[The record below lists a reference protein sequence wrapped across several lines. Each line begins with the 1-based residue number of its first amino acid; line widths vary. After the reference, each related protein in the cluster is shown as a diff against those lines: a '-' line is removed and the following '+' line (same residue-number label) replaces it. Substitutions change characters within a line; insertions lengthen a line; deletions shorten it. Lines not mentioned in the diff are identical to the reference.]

1 MIIIISQD
9 HRLWAQRA
17 LRFLRHHTSISSL
30 TDGPNVT
37 HTAARAADFIH
48 HKLAL
53 LCFSVYALAPPLA
66 HLFLAA
72 TLCGE
77 AGMLSLNA
85 GEESEAQRGC
95 VT

>member
-1 MIIIISQD
+1 MGPMSRTQQ
-9 HRLWAQRA
+9 LE
-17 LRFLRHHTSISSL
+17 LLTSYTTNL
-30 TDGPNVT
+30 
-37 HTAARAADFIH
+37 HFYAFQ
-48 HKLAL
+48 
-53 LCFSVYALAPPLA
+53 VYALAPPLA

-85 GEESEAQRGC
+85 GEESEVQRGC